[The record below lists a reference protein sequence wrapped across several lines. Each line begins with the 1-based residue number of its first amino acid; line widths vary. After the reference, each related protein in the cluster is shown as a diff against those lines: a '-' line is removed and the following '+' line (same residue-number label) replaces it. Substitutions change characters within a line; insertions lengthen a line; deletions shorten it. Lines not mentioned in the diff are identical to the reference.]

1 MGAAAPGET
10 VQRRLRLAK
19 LAIGKLS
26 RQCLPQCLRA
36 GETIGRPR
44 GSPSLL
50 DRVAKLVGE
59 DRSEADEWR
68 SSRPAP

>member
-1 MGAAAPGET
+1 MGAAVPGET
-10 VQRRLRLAK
+10 ARRRLRLAK

-26 RQCLPQCLRA
+26 PQCLRA
-36 GETIGRPR
+36 SETIGRPR
-44 GSPSLL
+44 GSSSLL

-68 SSRPAP
+68 SSGPAP

>member
-1 MGAAAPGET
+1 
-10 VQRRLRLAK
+10 